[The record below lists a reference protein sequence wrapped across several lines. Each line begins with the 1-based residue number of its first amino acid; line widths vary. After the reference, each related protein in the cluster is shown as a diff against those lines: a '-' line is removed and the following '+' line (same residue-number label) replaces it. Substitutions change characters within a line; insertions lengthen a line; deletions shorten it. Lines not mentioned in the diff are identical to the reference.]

1 MLVLC
6 FTYIISMSPTHHKD
20 WSSFNTSPSFLL
32 TNITIP
38 FLRPAFIR
46 SSPPS
51 PVVAIFPFNA
61 QSSMKAFP
69 PSYCSLFIFLL
80 PSIQPPFLPPSL
92 PSPFLPLPSC
102 CTAIPLADL
111 RQRYGSSSMA
121 APSNSL
127 GKRSVIN
134 DLAF

>member
-32 TNITIP
+32 TNTTLP
-38 FLRPAFIR
+38 FLPPAFIR

-51 PVVAIFPFNA
+51 PVVATLPFNA

-92 PSPFLPLPSC
+92 PLSFPSLLAAQPSLLLTYGRDMAPVQWMLPP
-102 CTAIPLADL
+102 TH
-111 RQRYGSSSMA
+111 
-121 APSNSL
+121 
-127 GKRSVIN
+127 
-134 DLAF
+134 